1 MMLVSLGFLLAALLG
16 FVVAPA
22 YWARAVR
29 LTTER
34 IRRSLP
40 LTEAEIRAD
49 RDKLRAEHA
58 VRVHRLEAR
67 ADRARLSA
75 ARQRVEIN
83 RRDAM
88 ISRLERDVKELNTNL
103 EASENARR
111 VLEQTIVDR
120 VPKLETQILVSRKLV
135 NERNQD
141 LANLKADTSKTYRA
155 LDEAMQINAQQRN
168 EIDRLRSA
176 LATRG
181 ARSTEGAA
189 SPRFDTEVALRSEV
203 EALRARTRD
212 QASLI
217 SRLQDIVSA
226 RSEEAAAASEAADAV
241 RAEAEATRVTT
252 ESGDMPTATSAEEAE
267 PVSAAGAADASH
279 QAEVA
284 TLKAANRAQ
293 AEEIA
298 RLKAALK
305 SLEDKSEERS
315 SGLPSAQD
323 NKSASKTRL
332 TSAEKERAQDAD
344 TIKRLRAELAASNE
358 RLAKQAAHFMD
369 EMRRLGAGTVPT
381 TVPSRRNG
389 EASRAPRPSLAQRI
403 TEQLPDTAAELNAL
417 GADVPTPRFLNRQ
430 PANGAA
436 SEAQTESSAGA
447 ASASATATTEPRKG
461 PDAGPT
467 PEEAPSA
474 AEPAGAPGREGTTP
488 APRRRASL
496 MDRIASI
503 GKS

>member
-1 MMLVSLGFLLAALLG
+1 MLVSLGFLLAALLG
-16 FVVAPA
+16 FIVAPA

-58 VRVHRLEAR
+58 VRVHKLEAR

-226 RSEEAAAASEAADAV
+226 RSEEAAE
-241 RAEAEATRVTT
+241 EAEAVRVDAEAAHAAA
-252 ESGDMPTATSAEEAE
+252 ESGDTPAASSSEATEA
-267 PVSAAGAADASH
+267 VSAAGAADASH

-323 NKSASKTRL
+323 NKTAEKTRL
-332 TSAEKERAQDAD
+332 NSEEKERLQDTD

-358 RLAKQAAHFMD
+358 RLAKQAAQFMD

-389 EASRAPRPSLAQRI
+389 EANRPPRPSLAQRI
-403 TEQLPDTAAELNAL
+403 TEEVPDTAAELSTL
-417 GADVPTPRFLNRQ
+417 GADVPAPRFRNKR
-430 PANGAA
+430 PSNGAA
-436 SEAQTESSAGA
+436 SEAQAESSPGTG
-447 ASASATATTEPRKG
+447 SANATDTTEPRKTRDAESTSEEAAS
-461 PDAGPT
+461 PVKPAGP
-467 PEEAPSA
+467 PSLESA
-474 AEPAGAPGREGTTP
+474 TTSP